1 MFNTQ
6 FLATASNLNGMTRPT
21 SAAGTS
27 HATIVTRRIAYVW
40 SLGLCGHDN
49 QPVEWLSCLEHPVHD
64 DGQLTRHCNGGTL
77 DTKTLSKPEP
87 PILEVTVI
95 SGFGSREHDHR
106 RFVEK
111 ASQVAISSTGD
122 VAVVIDFSGLISS
135 RGQPEPGANRAR
147 SLEVVWIFNRR

>member
-49 QPVEWLSCLEHPVHD
+49 QPVEWLSCLQHPVHD

-77 DTKTLSKPEP
+77 DTKTVSVNGGVKTGHGAEQKSA
-87 PILEVTVI
+87 TV
-95 SGFGSREHDHR
+95 
-106 RFVEK
+106 
-111 ASQVAISSTGD
+111 APA
-122 VAVVIDFSGLISS
+122 
-135 RGQPEPGANRAR
+135 
-147 SLEVVWIFNRR
+147 